1 MILMNEVIKL
11 GGEVK
16 DRIGTIAIATAME
29 DIIVTHAFAAAACHA
44 AYSYAAATLGEM
56 TREVTLVEHHGAIV
70 GEVQEEFTGRG
81 ERVIVEDY
89 ASTANLRGGHAP
101 PQLYTPV
108 LFVFLTKIRK

>member
-16 DRIGTIAIATAME
+16 DRIGTIATAME
-29 DIIVTHAFAAAACHA
+29 KDIIVTHAFAAAACHA
-44 AYSYAAATLGEM
+44 TYSYAAATVGE
-56 TREVTLVEHHGAIV
+56 TTKEVTMVEYYGAIV

-108 LFVFLTKIRK
+108 LFVFFTKIRK